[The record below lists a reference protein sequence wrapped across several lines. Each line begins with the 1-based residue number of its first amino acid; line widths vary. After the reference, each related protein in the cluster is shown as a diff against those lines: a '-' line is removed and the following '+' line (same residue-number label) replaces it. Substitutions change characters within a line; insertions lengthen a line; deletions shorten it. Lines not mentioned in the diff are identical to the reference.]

1 MHEYVLST
9 IFMTVKNMPANR
21 ANIATKNSES
31 AIKII
36 GIKLL

>member
-1 MHEYVLST
+1 MP
-9 IFMTVKNMPANR
+9 VKIMVENM

>member
-9 IFMTVKNMPANR
+9 IFMTVKNMPAN
-21 ANIATKNSES
+21 IATQNSES